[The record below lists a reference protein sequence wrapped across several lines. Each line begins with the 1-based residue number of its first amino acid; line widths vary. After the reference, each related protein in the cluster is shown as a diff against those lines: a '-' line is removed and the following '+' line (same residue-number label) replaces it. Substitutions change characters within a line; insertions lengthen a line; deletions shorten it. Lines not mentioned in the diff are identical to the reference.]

1 MRGESSADGSEI
13 GRQATSDAAGKKA
26 WLEPRLTVI
35 DAHDAQSNLTIAS
48 DGLYVPR
55 PPSGLS

>member
-13 GRQATSDAAGKKA
+13 GRQAASDAAGKKA

-35 DAHDAQSNLTIAS
+35 DAHDAQSNLTFAS
-48 DGLYVPR
+48 DGLYAA
-55 PPSGLS
+55 S